1 MTRRRK
7 NRGRRP
13 KQLKRQRRLL
23 RKQRKKPSQLSQ
35 PRRLNQKPQKLVRL
49 PKLPRTHL
57 LLQPRKK
64 QQPQP
69 RKKQQPQPRKPLP
82 KWKVIRKKIVNK
94 KLRKN
99 PTPKRLTYLKRSNL
113 IHNIKKTPQ
122 NLLTHLMPKAIAKLR
137 MLRKSVTIRSQNSS
151 IQITLLL
158 RTRMILRKLLLNK
171 KRLRTPP
178 RLKRKNQLRMIN
190 QKKLKRRKL
199 RRNQAPAPLQ
209 MTMIKRKKTIRA
221 RRKN

>member
-1 MTRRRK
+1 
-7 NRGRRP
+7 
-13 KQLKRQRRLL
+13 
-23 RKQRKKPSQLSQ
+23 
-35 PRRLNQKPQKLVRL
+35 
-49 PKLPRTHL
+49 
-57 LLQPRKK
+57 
-64 QQPQP
+64 
-69 RKKQQPQPRKPLP
+69 
-82 KWKVIRKKIVNK
+82 
-94 KLRKN
+94 
-99 PTPKRLTYLKRSNL
+99 
-113 IHNIKKTPQ
+113 
-122 NLLTHLMPKAIAKLR
+122 MPKAIAKLR

-190 QKKLKRRKL
+190 QQKLKRRKL